1 MPTNEDGVVIPQ
13 SQVVPPASPAV
24 QAATSPAA
32 SPGVLSAPVT
42 RTYELPPVTSGG
54 TATAPSGA
62 PDMPACFRFH
72 SEMTSDDW
80 GVTWSDAGGLFHLA
94 RAVPSCMEVVW
105 VKCRLRWEAEKME
118 KNLHVGSVRW

>member
-1 MPTNEDGVVIPQ
+1 MFVFESFKYCISHVLLNQFSLRPLPLGQVSVPTNEDGVVIPQ
-13 SQVVPPASPAV
+13 SQVTPASPAV

-62 PDMPACFRFH
+62 PDMPACFRGTV
-72 SEMTSDDW
+72 E
-80 GVTWSDAGGLFHLA
+80 
-94 RAVPSCMEVVW
+94 
-105 VKCRLRWEAEKME
+105 
-118 KNLHVGSVRW
+118 